1 MIILALPSASVS
13 YTFPIDVSVSTI
25 GFKCLRA
32 LPLTAILLNEFFFS
46 KQDFIFVC
54 YIVESIV

>member
-25 GFKCLRA
+25 GFKCLRV
-32 LPLTAILLNEFFFS
+32 LPLTAILLNEFFS